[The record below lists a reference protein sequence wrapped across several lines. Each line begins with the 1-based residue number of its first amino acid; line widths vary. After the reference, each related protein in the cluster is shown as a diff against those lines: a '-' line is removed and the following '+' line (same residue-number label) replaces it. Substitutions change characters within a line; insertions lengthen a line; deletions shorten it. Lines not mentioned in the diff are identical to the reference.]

1 MNIRI
6 IEIKELENGGA
17 EVILDMD
24 AETQKLLINFAFI
37 ELIKQNLLEVKT
49 LWEEHENGRKNQ
61 NEG

>member
-1 MNIRI
+1 MNIEI

-17 EVILDMD
+17 ELIIDMD
-24 AETQKLLINFAFI
+24 AETQKLLMNFAFI